1 MSEGLFSTVEVEAT
15 GKPGYRLERIE
26 LYNWGTFDNHVS
38 YLYPNGEMALLTGD
52 IGSGKSTI
60 VDAVSTLLLPS
71 HTIEYNKAAGAGRRE
86 RSLRSYVEGHYK
98 SERDEQTGTSR
109 PVALRGHNAYS
120 VILGTFTNEG
130 YGETVTLAQVFQQ
143 RDSTGQPWRRFFSAP
158 KRLTILDDFSG
169 FGTDIN
175 DLLRKLRKKDVAVD
189 DTFPNYARR
198 MRRLLGIRSEQAM
211 DLFQQTVSMKAVGD
225 LNEFVRTHM
234 LEPTD
239 AGGRIRQIIDHF
251 DDLEN
256 AYQAVQRAQEQL
268 ELLTPLVE
276 NADKYEAVIAK
287 KDNLAKQRDAVAM
300 FFSDIRATLRTASIE
315 QLETDLTTVNQ
326 QLVAKRETRD
336 KLSAERDDLI
346 AARASAGGERLET
359 LRHKAA
365 SAREQQE
372 QRHARNQRLQVKLQ
386 DAGLAEVKTRAD
398 FNQMPGKAQEQLAVL
413 EPETTELDK
422 NRSAIEAEKLLL
434 TRQERETKRE
444 LDSLAARRNNLPSNL
459 LDIREQLSA
468 ATGIAEDEL
477 PFAGELLDVAE
488 EFEEWRGAA
497 ERVLRNFALS
507 MLVPQ
512 AHYAAVAEW
521 VNRTRLQTTGRGGRT
536 TGVRLVYERVPDRH
550 VPLQRKP
557 SAGLR
562 LADTIEIED
571 SPFRAY
577 LKSEV
582 ESRADHLC
590 ADTVEE
596 FRGAQRAVTRE
607 GQVRSRDRH
616 EKDDRRRVDDPR
628 GWVLGRVSER
638 KKEALLREIQEQYQR
653 QSKLNEK
660 REQLVARQAEVQAQ
674 SEALRAVLDFDSWD
688 EVDWESARARVQAAE
703 AEIERLESGS
713 SELAEI
719 TRSFESVEQQIKDNE
734 AALDDVAEQATTLK
748 VRLDQERS
756 ALERDREILAAGT
769 FEKAQESFEDLQAR
783 VPKRI
788 ASVEQADE
796 LQASTVSAIAK
807 EIESAQEK
815 INGHTTTLLTQMGNV
830 REQFPAETTE
840 MDASVDARNAYR
852 EFHSRVKNDD
862 LPRFKT
868 EFKEQLNTNAIR
880 EIAGFSSWLR
890 RQADEIDVRIGK
902 INEALSAVDFNE
914 GRYIRLEKSA
924 TINQDVRKFRS
935 DLRDVTAEVSDN
947 DDSSLYSEQRFQDV
961 RAIIERF
968 KGREGHT
975 DADKTWTARVTDVR
989 NWFTFSASERDRETD
1004 EEWEHFRDS
1013 DGKSGGQKEK
1023 LAYTILAAS
1032 LAYQF
1037 DLKWGAAKSKDFRFA
1052 VIDEAF
1058 GRGSDSSTRY
1068 ALDLFRKLGLQL
1080 LIVTPLQKVH
1090 IIAPYVKSIG
1100 FVDNVG
1106 GDNSRLLTMTIEQ
1119 YYNNMADSGGSK
1131 PGGSKPGGS
1140 V

>member
-1 MSEGLFSTVEVEAT
+1 MSEGLFSAVEVEAT

-26 LYNWGTFDNHVS
+26 LCNWGTFDNHVS
-38 YLYPNGEMALLTGD
+38 YLYPNGETALLTGD

-130 YGETVTLAQVFQQ
+130 YDETVTLAQVFQQ

-158 KRLTILDDFSG
+158 KRLTILDDFSD

-175 DLLRKLRKKDVAVD
+175 NLLRNLRKKDVAID
-189 DTFPNYARR
+189 DTFPSYARR
-198 MRRLLGIRSEQAM
+198 IRRLLGIRSEQAM

-234 LEPTD
+234 LEPTEAD
-239 AGGRIRQIIDHF
+239 DRIRKIIDHF

-256 AYQAVQRAQEQL
+256 AYQAVQRAQQQL

-276 NADKYEAVIAK
+276 NANKYDAVLARQ
-287 KDNLAKQRDAVAM
+287 DSLAKQHDAVAE
-300 FFSDIRATLRTASIE
+300 FFADKRAGLRTEKIE
-315 QLETDLTTVNQ
+315 QLEAELATVNQ
-326 QLVAKRETRD
+326 QLTAKRETRD
-336 KLSAERDDLI
+336 KLSAERDGLI

-359 LRHKAA
+359 LRHEAK
-365 SAREQQE
+365 SAREQQQ
-372 QRHARNQRLQVKLQ
+372 QRQARNQRMQVKLQ
-386 DAGLAEVKTRAD
+386 DAGLPEVATQAD
-398 FNQMPGKAQEQLAVL
+398 FNQVPGKAQDQLAVL
-413 EPETTELDK
+413 EPEAAALDEK
-422 NRSAIEAEKLLL
+422 RSTIDAGRMLL
-434 TRQERETKRE
+434 TEQERETKSE
-444 LDSLAARRNNLPSNL
+444 LESLVARRNNLPSHL

-468 ATGIAEDEL
+468 ATGISEDEL

-512 AHYAAVAEW
+512 AHYPAVAEW
-521 VNRTRLQTTGRGGRT
+521 VNTTRLQATGRGGRP
-536 TGVRLVYERVPDRH
+536 TGVRLVYERVPDQH

-571 SPFRAY
+571 SPFRTY
-577 LKSEV
+577 LKREV

-590 ADTVEE
+590 AKSVEE

-628 GWVLGRVSER
+628 AWVLGRVSAR
-638 KKEALLREIQEQYQR
+638 KQEALLREIQEQYQR
-653 QSKLNEK
+653 QSQLNEA
-660 REQLVARQAEVQAQ
+660 RERLVARQTQVQTQ

-703 AEIERLESGS
+703 AEIKRLESGS

-719 TRSFESVEQQIKDNE
+719 TRRFESVEQQIKDND
-734 AALDDVAEQATTLK
+734 AALTEVNRQATTLE
-748 VRLDQERS
+748 VRLGQERS
-756 ALERDREILAAGT
+756 ALERDREILAADT

-783 VPKRI
+783 VPKNI
-788 ASVEQADE
+788 TSVEQADK
-796 LQASTVSAIAK
+796 LQALTASAIAK
-807 EIESAQEK
+807 DIESAQKE
-815 INGHTTTLLTQMGNV
+815 INGHTTTMLTQMGNV
-830 REQFPAETTE
+830 RERFPAETTE
-840 MDASVDARNAYR
+840 MDVNVGARNAYR
-852 EFHSRVKNDD
+852 EFHARVKDDD
-862 LPRFKT
+862 LPRFKA

-935 DLRDVTAEVSDN
+935 DLRDVTAEVGD
-947 DDSSLYSEQRFQDV
+947 DADSSLYSEQRFQDV

-975 DADKTWTARVTDVR
+975 DADKAWTVRVTDVR

-1037 DLKWGAAKSKDFRFA
+1037 DLKWGATKSRDFRFA

-1068 ALDLFRKLGLQL
+1068 ALDLFRRLGLQL

-1119 YYNNMADSGGSK
+1119 YYNDTAGSGRGSN
-1131 PGGSKPGGS
+1131 PGGLA
-1140 V
+1140 